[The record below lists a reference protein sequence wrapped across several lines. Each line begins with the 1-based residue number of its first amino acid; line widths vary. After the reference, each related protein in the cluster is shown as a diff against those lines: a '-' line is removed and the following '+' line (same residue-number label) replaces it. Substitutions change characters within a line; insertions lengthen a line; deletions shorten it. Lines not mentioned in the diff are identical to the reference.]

1 MCDHLAVT
9 KPMDAHMQ
17 TTWYETVATLGW
29 IAALTTNVRIMSH
42 VYVLSY
48 RHPLHTAKSFMTL
61 DELSGGRAIL
71 GVGAG
76 HLQGEFELLGLDY
89 EARGKVTD
97 AAIDVIRA
105 AFADEYPDVDT
116 PYWGHIHDGGLA
128 PRPRQH
134 PLPIWVG
141 GSSKP
146 ALRRAAERGDGWL
159 PQGTPRADMP
169 AQIAFLLEHR
179 KRTLGD
185 EPIDLGTIT
194 EFLYVGDPGWDV
206 GEQTLSGKPDYL
218 ADRLNEFAGDGREPP
233 ADPLPEPQPPGAPR
247 PDGRVRP
254 RRRATALPL
263 TPHAAPHPDVRVRR
277 YAQLARPMQSGRLR
291 RGVGDGAEKLWSSTA
306 TDTSWNPRTSG
317 PRGWTRT
324 AGVTGSRTR
333 KPTTRPT
340 RPSTRVA

>member
-1 MCDHLAVT
+1 MASIVPAGKLVYGMQLQVQAKSKTFVEDWEADAGADELRQMVQRADANGFFYVAVCDHLAVT
-9 KPMDAHMQ
+9 KPMDADMQ

-105 AFADEYPDVDT
+105 AFTDEYPDVDT

-185 EPIDLGTIT
+185 APIDLGTIT

-218 ADRLNEFAGDGREPP
+218 AERLNEFAGMGVSHLQIRFRNRSLQELLDQMDAFGRDV
-233 ADPLPEPQPPGAPR
+233 APL
-247 PDGRVRP
+247 
-254 RRRATALPL
+254 L
-263 TPHAAPHPDVRVRR
+263 
-277 YAQLARPMQSGRLR
+277 
-291 RGVGDGAEKLWSSTA
+291 
-306 TDTSWNPRTSG
+306 
-317 PRGWTRT
+317 
-324 AGVTGSRTR
+324 SR
-333 KPTTRPT
+333 
-340 RPSTRVA
+340 

>member
-1 MCDHLAVT
+1 VASIVPAGRLVYGMQLQVQAKSKTFVEAWEADAGADELRQMVQRADANGFFYVAVCDHLAVT

-29 IAALTTNVRIMSH
+29 IAALTSNVRIMSH

-105 AFADEYPDVDT
+105 AFADEYPDVAT

-218 ADRLNEFAGDGREPP
+218 ADRLNEF
-233 ADPLPEPQPPGAPR
+233 GA
-247 PDGRVRP
+247 
-254 RRRATALPL
+254 
-263 TPHAAPHPDVRVRR
+263 
-277 YAQLARPMQSGRLR
+277 M
-291 RGVGDGAEKLWSSTA
+291 GVGHLQIRFRNRSLQELLDQMDAFGR
-306 TDTSWNPRTSG
+306 D
-317 PRGWTRT
+317 
-324 AGVTGSRTR
+324 
-333 KPTTRPT
+333 
-340 RPSTRVA
+340 VAPLLGR

>member
-1 MCDHLAVT
+1 MASIIPEGKLAYGMQLQVQAKSKTFVEDWEAGAGADELRQMVQRADANGFFYVAVCDHIAVT

-17 TTWYETVATLGW
+17 TTWYDTIATLGW
-29 IAALTTNVRIMSH
+29 IAALTTNLRVMSH

-89 EARGKVTD
+89 DARGKVTD

-105 AFADEYPDVDT
+105 AFTDEYPDIET
-116 PYWGHIHDGGLA
+116 PYWGHLHDAGLA
-128 PRPRQH
+128 PRPRQQ

-141 GSSKP
+141 GSSKA

-159 PQGTPRADMP
+159 PQGTPRAEMP
-169 AQIAFLLEHR
+169 GQIAYLLEHR
-179 KRTLGD
+179 KRTRGD

-194 EFLYVGDPGWDV
+194 EFLYVGDPAWDV

-218 ADRLNEFAGDGREPP
+218 AERLNEFAAMGVSHLQIRFRNRSLQELLDQMDAFGR
-233 ADPLPEPQPPGAPR
+233 DVAPNLER
-247 PDGRVRP
+247 
-254 RRRATALPL
+254 
-263 TPHAAPHPDVRVRR
+263 
-277 YAQLARPMQSGRLR
+277 
-291 RGVGDGAEKLWSSTA
+291 
-306 TDTSWNPRTSG
+306 
-317 PRGWTRT
+317 
-324 AGVTGSRTR
+324 
-333 KPTTRPT
+333 
-340 RPSTRVA
+340 